1 MRRNGKSCNSPAYES
16 TNALATATVTV
27 ANGTSEADAI
37 AALDTTVGVVGTKGE
52 TGTADIAWTIA
63 SYDENT
69 AADYTATGV
78 LTLPTGWTGTAS
90 DVTATVVVC

>member
-1 MRRNGKSCNSPAYES
+1 
-16 TNALATATVTV
+16 
-27 ANGTSEADAI
+27 
-37 AALDTTVGVVGTKGE
+37 LDTTVGVVGTKGE